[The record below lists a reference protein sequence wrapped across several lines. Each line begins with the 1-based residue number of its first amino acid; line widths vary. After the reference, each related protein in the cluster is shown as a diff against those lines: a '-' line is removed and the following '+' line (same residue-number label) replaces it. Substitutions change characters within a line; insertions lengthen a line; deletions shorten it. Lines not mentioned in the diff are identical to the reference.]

1 MVICEA
7 VNSRPHPCLIVILR
21 QLLVDMERK
30 GGAAPQT
37 VWWIYIGGRCTNYR
51 PNKFYSLTL
60 TPPPQSSN
68 HSKSLRFRGSLI
80 NASTSR
86 ADLVKVGARLF
97 RARDSADVMWSCLAA
112 ELKRV
117 SCGRKLADIT
127 NSDNGNNS
135 SHKPARWRTQYSP
148 HISDTYAFRRIRY
161 GYLNRRFM
169 LMNTL
174 SSRSATTPTRV
185 SPRART
191 VTRVVA

>member
-1 MVICEA
+1 MVICKA
-7 VNSRPHPCLIVILR
+7 VWLTATCLFNCHIASIVSRHGAQRWGCPTNS
-21 QLLVDMERK
+21 LVNI
-30 GGAAPQT
+30 
-37 VWWIYIGGRCTNYR
+37 WGRCTNYR

-68 HSKSLRFRGSLI
+68 HSKSPRCRGSLI

-135 SHKPARWRTQYSP
+135 SHKPARRRTQYSP
-148 HISDTYAFRRIRY
+148 HISTYGFRRIRY
-161 GYLNRRFM
+161 GYHQSYISKR
-169 LMNTL
+169 
-174 SSRSATTPTRV
+174 
-185 SPRART
+185 
-191 VTRVVA
+191 